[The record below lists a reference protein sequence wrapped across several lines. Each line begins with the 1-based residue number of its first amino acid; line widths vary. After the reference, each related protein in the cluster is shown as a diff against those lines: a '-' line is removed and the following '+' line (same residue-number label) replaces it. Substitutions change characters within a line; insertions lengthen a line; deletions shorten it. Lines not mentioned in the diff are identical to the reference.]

1 MHKLERKQ
9 KINKDTVPCISIAAK
24 PGNFGANFHN
34 SAYKHL
40 NINWV
45 YLPRKVVSATDLERA
60 INGVRALSIKGC
72 SVSMPH
78 KEAVVRFLDEL
89 DLSAERIGAVNTIV
103 QNDNGDLKGYN
114 TDFYGSKKALEKTEI
129 KGKEVLMLGAGGVA
143 KAVGLAVKELGGILT
158 IANRTYDRAKYLSNM
173 LNATAMPWEQVNN
186 SSGYM
191 LINAT
196 SVGMKNPDETI
207 VKEEVLRNFDA
218 VMDVVIYP
226 SETKLLRIAKEMGK
240 EIISGTL
247 MCVYQ
252 AAEQFKIY
260 TGLEVPSEL
269 IKSTLKKFK

>member
-1 MHKLERKQ
+1 MGKEQ
-9 KINKDTVPCISIAAK
+9 KINKDTIVCISIAAK

-143 KAVGLAVKELGGILT
+143 KAVGLAVKELGGVLT
-158 IANRTYDRAKYLSNM
+158 IANRTYDRAIELSEK
-173 LNATAMPWEQVNN
+173 LKTRAIHWEQVKN
-186 SSGYM
+186 SSAYL

-196 SVGMKNPDETI
+196 SVGMKKSNEM
-207 VKEEVLRNFDA
+207 VVNEEVINNFDV

-226 SETKLLRIAKEMGK
+226 AETKLLRIAKEKGK
-240 EIISGTL
+240 EVIPGIF

-260 TGLEVPSEL
+260 TGFDAPKEIVDRT
-269 IKSTLKKFK
+269 IKVFE